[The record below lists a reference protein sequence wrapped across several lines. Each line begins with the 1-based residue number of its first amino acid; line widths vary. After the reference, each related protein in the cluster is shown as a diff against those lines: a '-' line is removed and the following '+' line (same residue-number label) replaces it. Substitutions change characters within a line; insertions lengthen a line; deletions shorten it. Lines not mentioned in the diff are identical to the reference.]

1 MKKRLL
7 ENWLTTA
14 LGVCCIGGA
23 IYMYLS
29 ESHTQMEAAEL
40 SALGLVFL
48 RSKDSLIGVERKD
61 VEK

>member
-14 LGVCCIGGA
+14 LGVVCVGGA

-29 ESHTQMEAAEL
+29 ANHTQMEAAEL
-40 SALGLVFL
+40 GALGLVFL
-48 RSKDSLIGVERKD
+48 RSKDSIIGVDRDAK
-61 VEK
+61 K